1 MLQGVVLV
9 PLGTKSMFG
18 VGSVR
23 RCGERVERV
32 RRRHA
37 HRGQWSVI
45 RVCGG
50 PGATGKCKLEWLL
63 RGFALSISVFRGCL
77 QLGAAAGCE
86 TGQGRRSSLEGT
98 TCPSTTFADAFSSS

>member
-63 RGFALSISVFRGCL
+63 RGFALDISGFRGCL
-77 QLGAAAGCE
+77 GRLRGA
-86 TGQGRRSSLEGT
+86 TGQAPFILGKHDL
-98 TCPSTTFADAFSSS
+98 PIFADAFSSTVPR